1 MSEPRRW
8 RHDDGGAS
16 PEVRDLLAA
25 GRAPRGMSPAERSLA
40 TRQAARI
47 AAAPVGWIAWSS
59 ASKALAAS
67 LATVGLVVAAR
78 VVVPHTT
85 AHHGVSR
92 RAAVV
97 RTAGRAP
104 EAAPASVSIP
114 SVVTPAPTTATTAPV
129 PPTLARTAVPRT
141 TPMPRPHRMPPT
153 APPSGSV
160 PVLAPVS
167 SGAAVAPAMAPR
179 RDESLAAEAAL
190 LVRAQRSLESNPEA
204 SLGLLDTHAGFAHP
218 RLAEERELLA
228 VLALQRLGRA
238 EAMRVRGEAM
248 LARWPTGAAA
258 QRVHRLLGSRP
269 SP

>member
-78 VVVPHTT
+78 VVVPHPT

-97 RTAGRAP
+97 RTSGRAP
-104 EAAPASVSIP
+104 EAAPASVSVP

-129 PPTLARTAVPRT
+129 ASTPVRTAVPRT
-141 TPMPRPHRMPPT
+141 APMPRPHRMPPST
-153 APPSGSV
+153 GSV
-160 PVLAPVS
+160 PVASPVF
-167 SGAAVAPAMAPR
+167 SGAAVAPAMVPR

-258 QRVHRLLGSRP
+258 QRVRRLLGSMP
-269 SP
+269 PP

>member
-25 GRAPRGMSPAERSLA
+25 GRAPRGMSPAERDRA

-47 AAAPVGWIAWSS
+47 AAAPVGWFAWSS

-85 AHHGVSR
+85 AHRGVSR
-92 RAAVV
+92 PAAAV
-97 RTAGRAP
+97 RTSGRAP
-104 EAAPASVSIP
+104 EAAPSSVSVP
-114 SVVTPAPTTATTAPV
+114 PVVTSAPTAATVASTPV
-129 PPTLARTAVPRT
+129 RTAAPRT
-141 TPMPRPHRMPPT
+141 APMPRPHRLPPT
-153 APPSGSV
+153 APSSGSV

-167 SGAAVAPAMAPR
+167 SGAVVAPAMAPR

-190 LVRAQRSLESNPEA
+190 LVRAQRSLESDPEA

-258 QRVHRLLGSRP
+258 QRVRRLLGPMP